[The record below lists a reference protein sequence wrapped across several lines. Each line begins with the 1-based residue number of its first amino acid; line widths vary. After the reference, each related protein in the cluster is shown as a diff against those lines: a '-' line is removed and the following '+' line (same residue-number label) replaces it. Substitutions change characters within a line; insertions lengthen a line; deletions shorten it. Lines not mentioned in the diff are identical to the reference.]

1 MSQTILTNQID
12 SVDRKQKIRENKLIE
27 LDTKDREIKRMNEK
41 ERWIKKEI

>member
-27 LDTKDREIKRMNEK
+27 LDTKEREIKRISEK